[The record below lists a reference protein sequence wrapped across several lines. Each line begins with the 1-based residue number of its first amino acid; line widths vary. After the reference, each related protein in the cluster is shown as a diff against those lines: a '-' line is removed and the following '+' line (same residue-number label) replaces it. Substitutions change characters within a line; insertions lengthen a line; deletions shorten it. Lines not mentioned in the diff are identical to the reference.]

1 MRGDVARGPLRTPL
15 ARANDATP
23 DAIAS
28 ARHTVP
34 TKPVEVSRP
43 GATRARLAPEALRV
57 NVLVLNCGSSS
68 AKFAV
73 IDAVTGRELVSG
85 IAQRLGSPQASLDF
99 KVESHKESRL
109 LHGAGH
115 EAALRAVVALLEE
128 VGVAEAIAG
137 IGHRV
142 VHGGAKFSG
151 SMPITPAVVAKI
163 EECIPL
169 GPLHNPANLLGIKI
183 SQELFPGLPQVAV
196 FDTAFHQTMP
206 PRAYLYAVPYDWF
219 AKHEVR
225 RYGFHGTSHRYVSQ
239 QAVKQLGLDPEDHA
253 IVTAHLGNGCSLAAV
268 RNGESQDTTMG
279 LTPVDGVVM
288 GTRSGSIDPSIIAH
302 MKKELRCTA
311 DHVMDELNRHS
322 GLLGISGLSNDMRT
336 LQEAAA
342 GGHERAALAIDK
354 FCYSV
359 AKAAAGM
366 IVSLGR
372 VDALVFTGGIG
383 ENAVD
388 VRARIVELLGFA
400 GFAVDAHANAF
411 HGKALR
417 GRITRTTSPMAA
429 VVATNEELMIAMD
442 TAEIA
447 ATIRAGSGERPPA
460 LERVAVA

>member
-1 MRGDVARGPLRTPL
+1 V
-15 ARANDATP
+15 
-23 DAIAS
+23 I
-28 ARHTVP
+28 
-34 TKPVEVSRP
+34 
-43 GATRARLAPEALRV
+43 
-57 NVLVLNCGSSS
+57 VLVLNCGSSS

-73 IDAVTGRELVSG
+73 IDAVTGRERVSG
-85 IAQRLGSPQASLDF
+85 IAQRVGSAQATLDF
-99 KVESHKESRL
+99 KVDGRKESRL

-115 EAALRAVVALLEE
+115 ERALRAVVELLDEL
-128 VGVAEAIAG
+128 GVAGEIAG
-137 IGHRV
+137 VGHRV

-169 GPLHNPANLLGIKI
+169 GPLHNPANLLGIRI
-183 SQELFPGLPQVAV
+183 AQELFPALPQVAV

-206 PRAYLYAVPYDWF
+206 SRAYLYAVPYEWF

-253 IVTAHLGNGCSLAAV
+253 VVTAHLGNGCSLAAV
-268 RNGESQDTTMG
+268 RNGASMDTTMG

-288 GTRSGSIDPSIIAH
+288 GTRSGNIDPSIIAH
-302 MKKELRCTA
+302 MKKALHCSA
-311 DHVMDELNRHS
+311 DHVMDELNRNS

-342 GGHERAALAIDK
+342 NGHERAALAIDK

-366 IVSLGR
+366 FVSLGR

-400 GFAVDAHANAF
+400 GFALDAHANAF

-429 VVATNEELMIAMD
+429 VIATNEELMIAMD

-447 ATIRAGSGERPPA
+447 AAHAHADDGRHAAAERHV
-460 LERVAVA
+460 VA